1 MSKVMWKRVDGELI
15 PLMFEEVNGRW
26 LWVGYRSSKAFVP
39 DKGDSFSKGYLSFLK
54 ALKMGYEV
62 VKSSV

>member
-1 MSKVMWKRVDGELI
+1 MSKVMWKRINGELI

-39 DKGDSFSKGYLSFLK
+39 DKGDMSKGYLSFLK

-62 VKSSV
+62 VKPSV